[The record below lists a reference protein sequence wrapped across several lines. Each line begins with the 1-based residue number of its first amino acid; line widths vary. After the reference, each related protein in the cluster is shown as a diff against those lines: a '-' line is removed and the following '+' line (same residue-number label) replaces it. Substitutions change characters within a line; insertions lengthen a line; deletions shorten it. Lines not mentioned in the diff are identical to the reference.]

1 MNCTQRRFKTF
12 HGVAEL
18 ETLKSLMAKAGV
30 PVVAC
35 VVLLAFSAQAGD
47 QGPRRPLAV
56 RFEDTLDALW
66 LRKPVLDQRVL
77 DEMED
82 LSGWTISGKGEMA
95 LASQPVK
102 EGGHSL
108 RITAPT
114 RTPEDVSPPG
124 QRMYDRVLLTRTF
137 AKEDWRAYNRI
148 SFWVWPDLPGWY
160 TINLRMMLRND
171 GKQVSPD
178 PFNGD
183 GYNSIVIPR
192 NRAWNHIVWEIPH
205 LGRDQV
211 TGFTFEL
218 RRQANEPQASDT
230 IRFYFDH
237 LTLERVDADPFEGWD
252 VAANHIA
259 YSQSGYSVDGPKTAL
274 ASGLRAAQFSLIRE
288 ETGEAVLTGPV
299 AKRQT
304 EIGAFDV
311 LDFSSVREPGE
322 YRISAGGI
330 STPPFP
336 IGADIWRPSLEK
348 AVNFFYGER
357 CGTVIPGIHRECH
370 RDWQSAHGNER
381 LLINGGWH
389 DAGDLSQGT
398 GNTAEAVYAMFLLAS
413 RMEDS
418 PGESALAA
426 RYREEGTW
434 GLDWLLKTRFGDGA
448 RPVFSTM
455 GLWTDG
461 ILGNNDDIVS
471 QASKDPLISFYAA
484 AAEALASRT
493 LAHHDADR
501 ATHSRTIA
509 EADWSVGAALL
520 ESGNGPVPL
529 QLASTGVLASVELWK
544 LTGAAKYRELAL
556 RLAPAIVGSQQK
568 TYTPWKTP
576 LAGFY
581 YTNSRKEQILHF
593 MHPGHEQAPD
603 VALARLCEA
612 FPGDPHWMDWY
623 STVALHSE
631 YLKRVAAFN
640 EPYRYLPASI
650 YREDEAE
657 GVPEDRR
664 EFFRLQVR
672 NGIPLGG
679 GYYLRRFPVWFDFR
693 GNYGVMLSQTLSLT
707 TGALLRQDRAAAS
720 LAEEQLQWVVGRNP
734 FALSTMYGEGRLFC
748 SLYSAMSGQIAG
760 ALPVGIET
768 RSEHDVP
775 YWPASSYPNWKE
787 VWVHPVT
794 RWMGIVSDLQL
805 LRARK
810 TAGAIVVS
818 AEAGPN
824 QTVLV
829 RVTGK
834 HSGSIQ
840 LRTWNLELTSGK
852 AGDSEFTGKIVSPDS
867 PWIAVAV
874 DAADP
879 LNRAE
884 ASGGLRRP
892 VSR

>member
-1 MNCTQRRFKTF
+1 MRRTRIPFV
-12 HGVAEL
+12 GGA
-18 ETLKSLMAKAGV
+18 
-30 PVVAC
+30 VV
-35 VVLLAFSAQAGD
+35 LAFSALAGD
-47 QGPRRPLAV
+47 QEPRRPLAV

-66 LRKPVLDQRVL
+66 LRKPVLEQRVL

-82 LSGWTISGKGEMA
+82 LGGWTISGKGEMS
-95 LASQPVK
+95 LASQPVM

-108 RITAPT
+108 RVTTRT

-124 QRMYDRVLLTRTF
+124 QRMYDRVFLTRNF
-137 AKEDWRAYNRI
+137 AREDWRAYNRI

-160 TINLRMMLRND
+160 TINLRMLLRNE

-192 NRAWNHIVWEIPH
+192 NRAWNHVVWEIPH

-211 TGFTFEL
+211 TGIAFEL
-218 RRQANEPQASDT
+218 RRQGNEPEASET
-230 IRFYFDH
+230 ITFYFDH
-237 LTLERVDADPFEGWD
+237 LTLERVEADHFEGWD
-252 VAANHIA
+252 VAGNRIA

-274 ASGLRAAQFSLIRE
+274 ATGLRATRFSVIRA
-288 ETGEAVLTGPV
+288 ETGEAVLTRPV
-299 AKRQT
+299 EKRKT
-304 EIGAFDV
+304 EIGAFDI
-311 LDFSSVREPGE
+311 LDFSAVREPGE
-322 YRISAGGI
+322 YWISADDI

-336 IGADIWRPSLEK
+336 IGVDIWRPSLEK
-348 AVNFFYGER
+348 AVNFFYTER

-370 RDWQSAHGNER
+370 RDWQCAHGNQR

-398 GNTAEAVYAMFLLAS
+398 SNTAEAVYAMFLLAS
-413 RMEDS
+413 RMDES
-418 PGESALAA
+418 PGGSAPAA
-426 RYREEGTW
+426 RFREEGTW

-471 QASKDPLISFYAA
+471 QASKNPSISFYAA
-484 AAEALASRT
+484 AAEALAART
-493 LAHHDADR
+493 LGRHDADR
-501 ATHSRTIA
+501 AAHSRAIA
-509 EADWSVGAALL
+509 ESDWAVGVAFL
-520 ESGNGPVPL
+520 EASNGPFPV

-544 LTGAAKYRELAL
+544 ITGTAKYRELAL
-556 RLAPAIVGSQQK
+556 SLAPAIVGSQQK
-568 TYTPWKTP
+568 TYTRWKTP

-593 MHPGHEQAPD
+593 THPGHEQASD

-640 EPYRYLPASI
+640 EPYRYLPASV

-657 GVPEDRR
+657 RNPEDRR

-672 NGIPLGG
+672 NGIPLGD

-693 GNYGVMLSQTLSLT
+693 GNYGVMLSEALSLT
-707 TGALLRQDRAAAS
+707 TGAVLRQDREAAA

-768 RSEHDVP
+768 RSERDVP

-805 LRARK
+805 LRTRK
-810 TAGAIVVS
+810 APAGIVVS
-818 AEAGPN
+818 AEPRPN

-834 HSGSIQ
+834 RSGGVQ
-840 LRTWNLELTSGK
+840 LRTWNLEITNGN
-852 AGDSEFTGKIVSPDS
+852 AGDLEFAGKIISPDS

-874 DAADP
+874 DTVDP
-879 LNRAE
+879 QNRAE
-884 ASGGLRRP
+884 VSGGLRRP
-892 VSR
+892 